1 MAKNLILV
9 DTNILIDVFRGN
21 KNTKKDLD
29 AIEGNI
35 AISVITAMELYRGCK
50 TNKRKS
56 ELTEQLKAYKIIHLD
71 SAVSEKALHLFNQ
84 YISANQDM
92 YIADCLIA
100 ATNIIHKTKLFT
112 HNKSDFNFIKSI
124 EFYYP

>member
-21 KNTKKDLD
+21 KNTKKVLD

-50 TNKRKS
+50 TNKRKA

-71 SAVSEKALHLFNQ
+71 SEISEKALQLFNQ
-84 YISANQDM
+84 YTSANQDM

-112 HNKSDFNFIKSI
+112 HNKSDFNFMKSVV
-124 EFYYP
+124 FYHP